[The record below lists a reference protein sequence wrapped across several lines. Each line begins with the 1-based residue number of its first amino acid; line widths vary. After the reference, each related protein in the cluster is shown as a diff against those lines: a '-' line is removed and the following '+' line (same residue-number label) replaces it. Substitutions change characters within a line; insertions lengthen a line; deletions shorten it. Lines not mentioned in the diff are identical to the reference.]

1 MDSGKIKALATGA
14 RSKLMDGVRASLER
28 VLAPDSTESIN
39 DKSHV
44 AELRDEAK
52 DRDALVERVA
62 YTWFN
67 RLCALRL
74 MDSRGYTPVS
84 VVTPRAGETMPA
96 ILADAR
102 RGVFCPEFPL
112 KKGDRQKVVDLLSG
126 STGSVNPLGE
136 AYVILLLSACDHYA
150 KPIPDLF
157 GADLGTVNAM
167 RLLAPTSLLSEGS
180 VLQGIVEGMDDENC
194 GEVEV
199 MGWLYQYYIAEK
211 HDEVYAGFKK
221 NKKAGAAEIGPATQL
236 FTPHW
241 IVRYLVENSLGRLW
255 MLNFPDSG
263 LAERMDYY
271 IAPEEPEEDFLRI
284 DSPEDIT
291 FLDPAMGSGH
301 ILVYAFDLLYDMYLE
316 EGYRPAEIPT
326 LILQKNLTGFEIDK
340 RAAEIAAF
348 ALAIKARE
356 KDAGFFDHAAQPD
369 LTVFRSI
376 HFDASELQDAGLISA
391 DAKLLD
397 ALAHLDEVG
406 SLCQPDPAD
415 VILLDNASEN
425 LAKKSGL
432 FASHALGNI
441 ADAAQ
446 VVDQLS
452 RRFDVVVANPP
463 YMGSGNMNA
472 WLSGWVKDS
481 YPDGNNDLC
490 TCFIKRG
497 LTFAKGHGYAALIT
511 MQSWMFL
518 GSYEQMRKIII
529 NHFAIESMAHLGTRA
544 FDAIAGEVVST
555 TATVFRNGGP
565 ATKGTYIRLV
575 DTLGEIEKSLAL
587 QESIK
592 NPICGRLYYVDQQ
605 SFKSIPG
612 WPIAYWASAQIIK
625 AFETLPPLDTVAN
638 FSIGIKTGNNSQFL
652 RYWWEISFLK
662 MKLNAS
668 GVEDTF
674 DTAFHWFPC
683 NKGGSY
689 RKWYGNTE
697 FVIDWR
703 DDGKYAFES
712 AEANGNH
719 AQNYADQYKFVPLI
733 TWSDITNNE
742 SSFRYKNHVLSET
755 TGLGIYTGINDIC
768 ALLGFLNSAVAKQFI
783 GLLAPTIHLKTGEL
797 GKVPWLRPPKDSQL
811 NNLVVSSVELTRT
824 DWDAFETSWDFTRH
838 PLVRGSLL
846 SDAFDAWSVE
856 CRERFDTLKSNEEEL
871 NRIFA
876 RIYHMEGEVPIE
888 VPDGK
893 VSVRLADRKRDVK
906 SLVSYAVGCMFG
918 RYSLDVDG
926 LVLADQGSTHDD
938 YLDKVPNPTFMPD
951 EDGILP
957 ITEEE
962 WFPDDIVTEFDRW
975 LKAAFGAE
983 HFAENL
989 AYVEE
994 ALGCKVREY
1003 FVKGKKSPFY
1013 DDHCK
1018 TYSVTGSGK
1027 RPIYWMFSSPKGS
1040 FNCLIYL
1047 HRYDER
1053 TVSTILTDYVRDLRR
1068 RLEVQVRGLEA
1079 SEIAQ
1084 ERARAD
1090 RYHDI
1095 IDELSDWERDV
1106 LYPMAQQHIA
1116 IDLDDGVR
1124 HNYKL
1129 FPGALRKVAG
1139 LS

>member
-14 RSKLMDGVRASLER
+14 RTKLMDGVRASLKR

-39 DKSHV
+39 DKGHV
-44 AELRDEAK
+44 DELRREAK
-52 DRDALVERVA
+52 EEEALVERVA

-74 MDSRGYTPVS
+74 MDSRGYTPLP
-84 VVTPRAGETMPA
+84 VVTPRDGETMPA

-102 RGVFCPEFPL
+102 RGVYCSDFPL
-112 KKGDRQKVVDLLSG
+112 KPEQRQRVTELLAG
-126 STGSVNPLGE
+126 NTTSVNPLGE
-136 AYVILLLSACDHYA
+136 AYVILLLSACDYYA

-167 RLLAPTSLLSEGS
+167 RLLAPTSLLSEDS
-180 VLQGIVEGMDDENC
+180 VLQDIVEGMDDENC

-221 NKKAGAAEIGPATQL
+221 NKKAGADEIGPATQL

-241 IVRYLVENSLGRLW
+241 IVRYMVENSLGRLW

-263 LAERMDYY
+263 LADRMDYY

-284 DSPEDIT
+284 DGPEDIT

-326 LILQKNLTGFEIDK
+326 LILQKNLTGFEIDQ

-356 KDAGFFDHAAQPD
+356 KDADFFDHAVRPD

-406 SLCQPDPAD
+406 SLYQPDPAD

-425 LAKKSGL
+425 LARKSEL
-432 FASHALGNI
+432 FASHALNNI
-441 ADAAQ
+441 AEAAR

-452 RRFDVVVANPP
+452 RHFGVVVTNPP
-463 YMGSGNMNA
+463 YLGLRNIDPNLSA
-472 WLSGWVKDS
+472 WLADTYPNGSVDLYAAFILREELFTKNEGYWSIITTDSWMANSTSFPLRNAVLRTGRVINGVQLKDS
-481 YPDGNNDLC
+481 AYHADTFGANLAL
-490 TCFIKRG
+490 TKHRG
-497 LTFAKGHGYAALIT
+497 LHNDKDVATFFYISSLKNKADEMKEAVSNSNSNIRYTAVPGLFSCIEGSPLTAYKATKRILEVFSLAKGMCI
-511 MQSWMFL
+511 
-518 GSYEQMRKIII
+518 
-529 NHFAIESMAHLGTRA
+529 
-544 FDAIAGEVVST
+544 
-555 TATVFRNGGP
+555 GG
-565 ATKGTYIRLV
+565 L
-575 DTLGEIEKSLAL
+575 
-587 QESIK
+587 
-592 NPICGRLYYVDQQ
+592 
-605 SFKSIPG
+605 
-612 WPIAYWASAQIIK
+612 
-625 AFETLPPLDTVAN
+625 
-638 FSIGIKTGNNSQFL
+638 
-652 RYWWEISFLK
+652 
-662 MKLNAS
+662 
-668 GVEDTF
+668 
-674 DTAFHWFPC
+674 
-683 NKGGSY
+683 
-689 RKWYGNTE
+689 
-697 FVIDWR
+697 
-703 DDGKYAFES
+703 
-712 AEANGNH
+712 
-719 AQNYADQYKFVPLI
+719 
-733 TWSDITNNE
+733 SDITGSQNITAGNE
-742 SSFRYKNHVLSET
+742 RYLRLWWEVGYSHIGKAKRWVAYEKGGQFRRWFGNREFLVDWSDSARDFYSENRTSNLLAEKYWYKEGITYSDIASRENHFRYHVADGVFDKKGPVIC
-755 TGLGIYTGINDIC
+755 GLGHNLYP
-768 ALLGFLNSAVAKQFI
+768 LLGFLNSSVAQAFI
-783 GLLAPTIHLKTGEL
+783 NVINPATTLQVHSVKALPVLPEIIDEQS
-797 GKVPWLRPPKDSQL
+797 VVIEP
-811 NNLVVSSVELTRT
+811 LVIANVNSSRN
-824 DWDAFETSWDFTRH
+824 DWSSFEAARSFARH
-838 PLVRGSLL
+838 PLVHGSIL
-846 SDAFDAWSVE
+846 SDAFDAWSTE
-856 CRERFDTLKSNEEEL
+856 CQERFNTLKSNEAEL

-876 RIYHMEGEVPIE
+876 RIYNMEGEVPIE
-888 VPDGK
+888 VPDDK

-906 SLVSYAVGCMFG
+906 SLISYAVGCILG

-926 LVLADQGSTHDD
+926 LVLADQGSTISD
-938 YLDKVPNPTFMPD
+938 YLAKVPNPTFMPD

-962 WFPDDIVTEFDRW
+962 WFPDDIVTEFDAW
-975 LKAAFGAE
+975 LKAAFGEE

-989 AYVEE
+989 AYIEE

-1040 FNCLIYL
+1040 FNCLVYL

-1068 RLEVQVRGLEA
+1068 RLEVQARGFEA

-1106 LYPMAQQHIA
+1106 LYPMAQKHIA

-1129 FPGALRKVAG
+1129 FPGALRKVSG

>member
-44 AELRDEAK
+44 DELRDEARDK
-52 DRDALVERVA
+52 DALVERVA

-74 MDSRGYTPVS
+74 MDSRGYTPVP
-84 VVTPRAGETMPA
+84 VVTPREGETMPA

-102 RGVFCPEFPL
+102 RGVFCPDFPL
-112 KKGDRQKVVDLLSG
+112 KKDERQKVADLLSG
-126 STGSVNPLGE
+126 STGFVNPLGE
-136 AYVILLLSACDHYA
+136 AYVILLLSVCDYYA

-221 NKKAGAAEIGPATQL
+221 NKKAGANEIGPATQL

-241 IVRYLVENSLGRLW
+241 IVRYMVENGLGRLW
-255 MLNFPDSG
+255 MLNFPDSD
-263 LAERMDYY
+263 LAEHMEYY
-271 IAPEEPEEDFLRI
+271 IAPEEPEEDFIRI

-326 LILQKNLTGFEIDK
+326 LILQRNLTGFEIDQ

-356 KDAGFFDHAAQPD
+356 KDAGFFDHAVRPD

-391 DAKLLD
+391 DTKLLD
-397 ALAHLDEVG
+397 VLAHLDEVG
-406 SLCQPDPAD
+406 SLYQPDPAD

-425 LAKKSGL
+425 LAQKSGL
-432 FASHALGNI
+432 FASHALNNI

-452 RRFDVVVANPP
+452 RHFDVVVANPP

-472 WLSGWVKDS
+472 WLSSWVKDN
-481 YPDGNNDLC
+481 YPDEKNDLC
-490 TCFIKRG
+490 TCFMKRG
-497 LTFAKGHGYAALIT
+497 IAFSQTIGLLSMIT
-511 MQSWMFL
+511 ASSWMFI
-518 GSYEQMRKIII
+518 SSFERMRHNII
-529 NHFAIESMAHLGTRA
+529 NHATIVSMIQQSTHGYPNVTVPTCMWVIAAGNHHATGT
-544 FDAIAGEVVST
+544 F
-555 TATVFRNGGP
+555 
-565 ATKGTYIRLV
+565 IRLEEY
-575 DTLGEIEKSLAL
+575 DCPQWQQPRAL
-587 QESIK
+587 EAIQ
-592 NPICGRLYYVDQQ
+592 NPDCGWRYRADQQ
-605 SFKSIPG
+605 EFKAIPG
-612 WPIAYWASAQIIK
+612 CPIAYWAGSEEIK
-625 AFETLPPLDTVAN
+625 AFSAGEAFGAYAQPKA
-638 FSIGIKTGNNSQFL
+638 GITTGDNSRFI
-652 RYWWEISFLK
+652 RYWWEVAFNRITLSVHSF
-662 MKLNAS
+662 A
-668 GVEDTF
+668 EIPRD
-674 DTAFHWFPC
+674 AEWFPC
-683 NKGGSY
+683 NKGGAY
-689 RKWYGNTE
+689 RRWYGNRE
-697 FVIDWR
+697 NIM
-703 DDGKYAFES
+703 AFGAKS
-712 AEANGNH
+712 REAMEQLPGYRPVNLDLQFQV
-719 AQNYADQYKFVPLI
+719 AI
-733 TWSDITNNE
+733 SWSDITSSDN
-742 SSFRYKNHVLSET
+742 SFRANGSGCLFDHVAISAFPPSHSFNYALGLVNSSVTNHYLK
-755 TGLGIYTGINDIC
+755 Y
-768 ALLGFLNSAVAKQFI
+768 
-783 GLLAPTIHLKTGEL
+783 LAPTLHCNAGDISKLPVLEAPSSFDG
-797 GKVPWLRPPKDSQL
+797 S
-811 NNLVVSSVELTRT
+811 LVQVNIAFCKA

-846 SDAFDAWSVE
+846 SDAFEAWSAE
-856 CRERFDTLKSNEEEL
+856 CRQRFDTLKSNEEEL

-876 RIYHMEGEVPIE
+876 RIYHMEGEVPVE
-888 VPDGK
+888 VPDDK
-893 VSVRLADRKRDVK
+893 VSVRLADRKRDIK
-906 SLVSYAVGCMFG
+906 SLISYAMGCMLG

-926 LVLADQGSTHDD
+926 LVLADQGSTIED
-938 YLDKVPNPTFMPD
+938 YLAKVPNPTFMPD

-962 WFPDDIVTEFDRW
+962 WFPDDIVTEFDAW
-975 LKAAFGAE
+975 LKAAFGEE
-983 HFAENL
+983 HFVENL
-989 AYVEE
+989 AYIEE

-1003 FVKGKKSPFY
+1003 FVKGKKSPFH

-1040 FNCLIYL
+1040 FNCLTYL

-1090 RYHDI
+1090 RYHGI